1 MRLKLIMWEK
11 EHGYKGTF
19 VAHKIGISDSAWSKI
34 KLGKQ
39 NPTLEQ
45 IDKLRTEFG
54 LENVL
59 DLLKED
65 EHEEKTS

>member
-11 EHGYKGTF
+11 THGLKGTF
-19 VAHKIGISDSAWSKI
+19 IAKKIGISPSTWSKI

-39 NPTLEQ
+39 DPSYKQ
-45 IDKLRTEFG
+45 IEALRKEFG

-59 DLLKED
+59 DLLKE
-65 EHEEKTS
+65 E